1 MPERLLLDSHSLI
14 WALEGGQRLATDTY
28 SAINDTANE
37 VLVSVVS
44 VWELE
49 IKRASGRFH
58 YSGNLVQR
66 INRARFTELP
76 VNFRHAELAAAL
88 PLLHRDPFDR
98 MLIAQAQVE
107 GLTLVTDD
115 SIINRYNVPTMPAR

>member
-1 MPERLLLDSHSLI
+1 M
-14 WALEGGQRLATDTY
+14 
-28 SAINDTANE
+28 
-37 VLVSVVS
+37 
-44 VWELE
+44 E

-66 INRARFTELP
+66 INVAGFTELP
-76 VNFRHAELAAAL
+76 VTFRHAEVAANL

-98 MLIAQAQVE
+98 MLIAQAQIE

-115 SIINRYNVPTMPAR
+115 SLIERYNIQTMAAR